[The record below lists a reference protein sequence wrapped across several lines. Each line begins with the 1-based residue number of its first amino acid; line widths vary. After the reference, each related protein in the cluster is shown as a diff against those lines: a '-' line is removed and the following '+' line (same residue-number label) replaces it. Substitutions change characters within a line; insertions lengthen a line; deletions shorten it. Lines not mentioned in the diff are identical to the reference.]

1 MATGVLAKRSRS
13 LAEVLHRLGDIPVER
28 IRLPIGS
35 ATEADVIR
43 LLDGDDKHICELID
57 GVLVEKDMGW
67 RESVI
72 AVQCGR
78 HIANYLDEHDL
89 GIVFGTDG
97 PVRLRRGRIRFP
109 DTGFV
114 SWDRITDDDYLEH
127 PILDAVPNLTIEV
140 ISKGNTPR
148 EMALKLR
155 DYFRAGVQLVW
166 YIYPKTETALAYT
179 SPTAKKEI
187 LIDGSLDGGKVL
199 PGFSLPL
206 RKLLALPRRRGN
218 GRQRGNGSR

>member
-1 MATGVLAKRSRS
+1 MATGTLEKPSKT
-13 LAEVLHRLGDIPVER
+13 LAEVLHKLGDIPVER

-35 ATEADVIR
+35 ATEKDVIR

-57 GVLVEKDMGW
+57 GILVEKAMGW
-67 RESVI
+67 RETVI

-78 HIANYLDEHDL
+78 HIGNYLDEHDR

-140 ISKGNTPR
+140 ISKGNTRR
-148 EMALKLR
+148 EMELKLR

-166 YIYPKTETALAYT
+166 YIYPKTQSAVAYT
-179 SPTAKKEI
+179 SPTSKNEI
-187 LIDGSLDGGKVL
+187 SIDGALDGGKVL

-206 RKLLALPRRRGN
+206 KKLFAHLRRRGN
-218 GRQRGNGSR
+218 GRQRGNGAR